1 MSSQSVQRSSQRL
14 TAVLLMAGAVIGVM
28 GNALHPHVAVSMTLK
43 LQAIAGN
50 GAWVAIHL
58 TILVAILLV
67 IGGLVGLARLLDDGP
82 GGPLARIGIAAALL
96 GGALATVSTSM
107 DGFAMKPLALDWAA
121 APGSDTVAALR
132 LADAVQVVGFAIWS
146 MGILVLFGMAF
157 ACFGAAVV
165 ISVRFPAW
173 LGWMAVASGVGSAVA
188 ALLQISNMGEV
199 QAAETL
205 FFATSLLATLWAFA
219 VGVLV
224 WRDTR
229 EPGRARAPGPLP
241 GH

>member
-1 MSSQSVQRSSQRL
+1 MSSQSVQRRSQRL

-28 GNALHPHVAVSMTLK
+28 GNALHPHVAVSMTSK

-121 APGSDTVAALR
+121 APASDAAAALR
-132 LADAVQVVGFAIWS
+132 LADAVQVLGFGIWS

-165 ISVRFPAW
+165 ISGRFPAW

-188 ALLQISNMGEV
+188 ALLQIANTGEV

-219 VGVLV
+219 VGILV
-224 WRDTR
+224 WRDAR
-229 EPGRARAPGPLP
+229 EPGRVRVPGPLP
-241 GH
+241 VH

>member
-14 TAVLLMAGAVIGVM
+14 TAVLLMAGAVIGAV
-28 GNALHPHVAVSMTLK
+28 GNALHPHVAVSMTAK

-50 GAWVAIHL
+50 DAWVAIHL
-58 TILVAILLV
+58 TILVAILFV

-82 GGPLARIGIAAALL
+82 GGPLARIGIAAALV
-96 GGALATVSTSM
+96 GGTLATVSTSI
-107 DGFAMKPLALDWAA
+107 DGFALKPLALQWAA
-121 APGSDTVAALR
+121 ASTSDAPVVLG
-132 LADAVQVVGFAIWS
+132 LAGAVQVAGFGIWS
-146 MGILVLFGMAF
+146 MAILVLFGAAF

-165 ISVRFPAW
+165 AGGQFPAW

-188 ALLQISNMGEV
+188 ALLQIANTGEV

-224 WRDTR
+224 WRDAR
-229 EPGRARAPGPLP
+229 EPGRARAPGPP
-241 GH
+241 PVH